1 MMIFRSSSVD
11 GKPNDAEMDLPE
23 PDPEVVA
30 ELFSAS
36 AIARYGQWTSEVPS
50 AHDAEIKDRA
60 QRRWIDVAKQ
70 GRTEVSF
77 GLSPC
82 SSSWL
87 IGSCERSERM
97 FLSSGIP
104 MTSSGVICSL
114 SSMKPCYTHS
124 SATA

>member
-1 MMIFRSSSVD
+1 MMTFRSNSVD
-11 GKPNDAEMDLPE
+11 GKPNDAEMMDLPE
-23 PDPEVVA
+23 PDPEVAA

-77 GLSPC
+77 AFSP
-82 SSSWL
+82 SYLFLL
-87 IGSCERSERM
+87 I
-97 FLSSGIP
+97 
-104 MTSSGVICSL
+104 V
-114 SSMKPCYTHS
+114 
-124 SATA
+124 